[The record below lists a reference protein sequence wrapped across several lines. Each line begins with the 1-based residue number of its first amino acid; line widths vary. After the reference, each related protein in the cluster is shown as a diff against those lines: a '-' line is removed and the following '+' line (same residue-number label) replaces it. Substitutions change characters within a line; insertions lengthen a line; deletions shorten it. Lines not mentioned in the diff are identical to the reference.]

1 MVIPNEKNVLENL
14 RCVSESQHPVCVV
27 LMMTSASLHDADLG
41 FRAVYMLAMVNT
53 ISLQIAGET
62 N

>member
-1 MVIPNEKNVLENL
+1 MVIPNEKNVLANL
-14 RCVSESQHPVCVV
+14 RCVSESQHLVCVA
-27 LMMTSASLHDADLG
+27 LMMTSALLHDTDLG

-53 ISLQIAGET
+53 SSLQIAGET